1 MRHTS
6 VQRVVLKSSDMSK
19 FFYRK
24 KENKKDLTGTGM
36 ASVIHQYSFDSC
48 TCADADVQCHVGRV
62 NGVGCIKT
70 ANQRFATSSRGGIEK
85 IDARVKFTKR
95 HRWLYVCVYCT
106 FNLFHH

>member
-6 VQRVVLKSSDMSK
+6 AQRAALKSADMSK

-24 KENKKDLTGTGM
+24 KENKKDLAGTGM

-62 NGVGCIKT
+62 NGVGCIET
-70 ANQRFATSSRGGIEK
+70 ANQ
-85 IDARVKFTKR
+85 
-95 HRWLYVCVYCT
+95 
-106 FNLFHH
+106 NLQHQVEEALKK

>member
-6 VQRVVLKSSDMSK
+6 VQRAALKSANMSR

-24 KENKKDLTGTGM
+24 KENSKDLAGTGM

-62 NGVGCIKT
+62 NGVVDALKQQIKDLQHQVEE
-70 ANQRFATSSRGGIEK
+70 ALK
-85 IDARVKFTKR
+85 K
-95 HRWLYVCVYCT
+95 
-106 FNLFHH
+106 